1 MSNFLRRSPSGEA
14 EGADPVL
21 EELLIAGS
29 LEPNEDPRAIAAA
42 VLSKFEIIQNRAKKI
57 RLLQAAAR
65 AGAAWSAPFL
75 IELLA
80 DPTEEIRDAA
90 VRELI
95 ARPDCPFESL
105 CQRLTRPPWYS
116 KSAALRV
123 LAARRP
129 DGSAKAVRVVIEDSN
144 ADVRRYAALAL
155 GEIGGAEAR
164 ALLVRLSKD
173 ESPHVRSAAVS
184 ALDKICD
191 FKFT

>member
-1 MSNFLRRSPSGEA
+1 MARP
-14 EGADPVL
+14 
-21 EELLIAGS
+21 
-29 LEPNEDPRAIAAA
+29 LEPDDDPRAIAAA
-42 VLSKFEIIQNRAKKI
+42 VLGKFSIIQNRAKKI
-57 RLLQAAAR
+57 RLLHAAAR

-75 IELLA
+75 VGLLS

-95 ARPDCPFESL
+95 AGPDCPFESL
-105 CQRLTRPPWYS
+105 CERLTRPPWYS

-129 DGSAKAVRVVIEDSN
+129 AGTARAVRVVIEDSN
-144 ADVRRYAALAL
+144 ADVRRYAAVAL

-173 ESPHVRSAAVS
+173 ESPYVRSAAVT